1 MTARATLRW
10 WASILLL
17 ALVYVAAAKGGLA
30 LAHESSSVT
39 AVWAPTGIALAVLVL
54 AGPRLWP
61 GVALGA
67 ALANSWTGLDAAAVV
82 AITAG
87 NSLEAV
93 AGARLLTAARF
104 RPSLRRLR
112 DVLVLVLAGALCTII
127 SATIGVLSLRLGG
140 DVDAGHLS
148 SVWRTWWLG
157 DLCGALLVAPVLLV
171 LHRFRLPRPLDRRRV
186 AEAAALA
193 VAAGVVSTAVFSGS
207 APVAYLVLPTVMWAA
222 LRFRQP
228 GAVLASLAIAII
240 AATFTA
246 GGRGPFAGDSSDAA
260 LLLSQTFIAIGAV
273 IGLVLA
279 AVTSERAAAREGLL
293 GARDSL
299 EAQVR
304 DRTATLASI
313 QAGLME
319 AQQLARIG
327 SWEWDVAAD
336 TVTWSAELYRIYG
349 VDPHEHE
356 ATFAGYL
363 ERVHPDDR
371 DRVSATI
378 AAALADPGSFQFDER
393 IVRPDGVIRTLASRG
408 QVFTD
413 AGGRPGRM
421 VGICQ
426 DVTEARSSERAL
438 RASEERARC
447 IIEAASDAFVSTDAG
462 DVITEWNP
470 QAQALFGWT
479 RDEALGR
486 DLAELLIPAR
496 NRPRH
501 RGHLAQYLQTADSP
515 WADQRLERDVVHRD
529 GHEFLVELTIS
540 PVLTETG
547 HTINIFM
554 HDITARR
561 RREHYLA
568 TEYEVSRVL
577 LESRMLDEARP
588 AVLQAVGTGLGW
600 AAGSWWTVD
609 RARFELRCEG
619 FWNDSAVP
627 AAAFEEA
634 SRGLRFRRGEGLP
647 GRVWEHGRSQ
657 VVAPL
662 AHDRAFPRAA
672 AAAEAGLTA
681 AIAVP
686 LSSHGEVVAVVEFF
700 ATDSALLGDEI
711 GEMMERLGERVAQY
725 VERSDAEEH
734 LREAEERFHRAFED
748 AGAGMALIGVGGAIE
763 GRFLEVND
771 ALCASTRY
779 SRGELLEMKIAA
791 ITHPEDAPETLELVR
806 QLTAGEIPSL
816 QGETRLLDADGGVV
830 WTAFSTSIIR
840 DGDGRPLYR
849 IAQLQDVTE
858 RKRFEGQL
866 QHLADHDPI
875 TALFNR
881 RRLEEELARELAA
894 AARYRTGGA
903 VLALDLDNFKY
914 VNDTLG
920 HSAGDELIAT
930 VAGILRDRV
939 RRTDTVARL
948 GGDEFAIVLPH
959 VDGRQAARIAEELL
973 VAIRNDAVVT
983 TAKGSRRATAS
994 IGIAPFPQAPG
1005 RLSGE
1010 ELLIEADIAM
1020 YDAKEAGRDQ
1030 ACVYD
1035 AASSRRQSLEARMT
1049 WGEQIR
1055 DALAED
1061 RFTLY
1066 AQPIVSLRGD
1076 EVPRY
1081 ELLVRMV
1088 GRDGDIIPPSAF
1100 LPMAERFDLV
1110 QEIDRWVVSRAIDV
1124 IAGSPDL
1131 DPDVIFEINLSA
1143 KSLAQTELPT
1153 FIARRLA
1160 ASGVDPSRL
1169 VFEVTETA
1177 AIVNVDRAKQFARR
1191 LAELGCGFALDDFG
1205 AGFASFYYLKHLP
1218 FDYLKIDGEFVES
1231 LVDSTTNQL
1240 VVQAV
1245 VSIARGLGKK
1255 TIAEYVGDEQ
1265 TRRLLREYGVDFAQG
1280 FYIGRPVPIDEIVG
1294 CPPCTTT
1301 PTQTSRSSTA
1311 RPSPSSATARRATPT
1326 R

>member
-1 MTARATLRW
+1 MA
-10 WASILLL
+10 
-17 ALVYVAAAKGGLA
+17 
-30 LAHESSSVT
+30 
-39 AVWAPTGIALAVLVL
+39 
-54 AGPRLWP
+54 
-61 GVALGA
+61 
-67 ALANSWTGLDAAAVV
+67 
-82 AITAG
+82 
-87 NSLEAV
+87 
-93 AGARLLTAARF
+93 
-104 RPSLRRLR
+104 
-112 DVLVLVLAGALCTII
+112 
-127 SATIGVLSLRLGG
+127 
-140 DVDAGHLS
+140 
-148 SVWRTWWLG
+148 
-157 DLCGALLVAPVLLV
+157 
-171 LHRFRLPRPLDRRRV
+171 
-186 AEAAALA
+186 
-193 VAAGVVSTAVFSGS
+193 
-207 APVAYLVLPTVMWAA
+207 
-222 LRFRQP
+222 
-228 GAVLASLAIAII
+228 
-240 AATFTA
+240 
-246 GGRGPFAGDSSDAA
+246 
-260 LLLSQTFIAIGAV
+260 
-273 IGLVLA
+273 
-279 AVTSERAAAREGLL
+279 
-293 GARDSL
+293 
-299 EAQVR
+299 
-304 DRTATLASI
+304 
-313 QAGLME
+313 
-319 AQQLARIG
+319 AQQLAQIG

-349 VDPHEHE
+349 VDPHAHE
-356 ATFAGYL
+356 ATFGGYL

-371 DRVSATI
+371 DRVTATI
-378 AAALADPGSFQFDER
+378 AAALADPGAFQFDER
-393 IVRPDGVIRTLASRG
+393 IVRPDGAIRTLASRG

-413 AGGRPGRM
+413 ADGRAARM

-426 DVTEARSSERAL
+426 DVTEARRSERAL
-438 RASEERARC
+438 RASEERARS
-447 IIEAASDAFVSTDAG
+447 IIEAASDAFVSTDSG

-479 RDEALGR
+479 RTEALGR
-486 DLAELLIPAR
+486 DLAELLIPER

-501 RGHLAQYLQTADSP
+501 RGHLAQYLQTAASP

-577 LESRMLDEARP
+577 LESRTLDEART

-600 AAGSWWTVD
+600 SAGGWWTVD
-609 RARFELRCEG
+609 KRHAELRCEG

-627 AAAFEEA
+627 AATFEKATRELRLE
-634 SRGLRFRRGEGLP
+634 RGQGLP
-647 GRVWEHGRSQ
+647 GRVWESGASQ
-657 VVAPL
+657 VIAPL
-662 AHDRAFPRAA
+662 AQDRDFPRAA
-672 AAAEAGLTA
+672 AAGEAGLTA
-681 AIAVP
+681 AIAMP
-686 LSSHGEVVAVVEFF
+686 LSSHGDVVAIVEFF
-700 ATDSALLGDEI
+700 ATDSGLLGDEI
-711 GEMMERLGERVAQY
+711 GEMMERLGERIAQY

-748 AGAGMALIGVGGAIE
+748 AGTGMALIGVGGTIE

-779 SRGELLEMKIAA
+779 SRSELLEMKIAA

-806 QLTAGEIPSL
+806 RLTAGEIPSL
-816 QGETRLLDADGGVV
+816 QGETRLLDAEGGVV
-830 WTAFSTSIIR
+830 WTAFSTSVIR

-894 AARYRTGGA
+894 ADRYGTGGA

-920 HSAGDELIAT
+920 HSAGDELIAS
-930 VAGILRDRV
+930 VAHILRDRV

-948 GGDEFAIVLPH
+948 GGDEFAIILPH
-959 VDGRQAARIAEELL
+959 VDARQATRIAEELL
-973 VAIRNDAVVT
+973 VAIRTDAVVT
-983 TAKGSRRATAS
+983 SAKGSRRATAS
-994 IGIAPFPQAPG
+994 IGIAPFPQATG
-1005 RLSGE
+1005 DLSGE

-1061 RFTLY
+1061 HFTLY

-1076 EVPRY
+1076 EAPRH

-1088 GRDGDIIPPSAF
+1088 SREGDIIPPSAF
-1100 LPMAERFDLV
+1100 LPMAERFDLI
-1110 QEIDRWVVSRAIDV
+1110 QEIDRWVVSRAIDL
-1124 IAGSPDL
+1124 IAQSPDL
-1131 DPDVIFEINLSA
+1131 APDVIFEINLSA

-1191 LAELGCGFALDDFG
+1191 LGELGCGVALDDFG
-1205 AGFASFYYLKHLP
+1205 AGMSSFGYLKNLP
-1218 FDYLKIDGEFVES
+1218 VDFLKLDGAFVKDIIS
-1231 LVDSTTNQL
+1231 DRVDR
-1240 VVQAV
+1240 AM
-1245 VSIARGLGKK
+1245 VSAIHDVGRALGIP
-1255 TIAEYVGDEQ
+1255 TIAEWVEN
-1265 TRRLLREYGVDFAQG
+1265 
-1280 FYIGRPVPIDEIVG
+1280 
-1294 CPPCTTT
+1294 
-1301 PTQTSRSSTA
+1301 
-1311 RPSPSSATARRATPT
+1311 
-1326 R
+1326 